1 MVDIGT
7 IILFA
12 YALTAVLVIEI
23 VAYMVIFT

>member
-7 IILFA
+7 VILFA
-12 YALTAVLVIEI
+12 YALAAVLFIQI